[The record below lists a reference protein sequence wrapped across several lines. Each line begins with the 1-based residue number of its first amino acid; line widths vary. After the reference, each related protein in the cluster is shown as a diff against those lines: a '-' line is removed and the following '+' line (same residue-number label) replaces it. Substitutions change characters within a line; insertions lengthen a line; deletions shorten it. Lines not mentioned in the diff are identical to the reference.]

1 MLVMLVCCVTAVSA
15 TDINST
21 DDTVITDE
29 IAVDDV
35 SEIVEEAEIDEVDDD
50 PVEEQQNPVTTGTI
64 NGQPWENY
72 VYNTTGYLKTNDNL
86 NFSGDFYA
94 QSFGNI
100 KVDKNIII
108 NAENARFYN
117 IGFDLSVSQITLN
130 GGTFIFDENAAVNNV
145 IYDLGSQNIIENTII
160 NVTAPANED
169 FYAIF

>member
-1 MLVMLVCCVTAVSA
+1 MKFRNILLISMLVMLVCCVTAVSA

-94 QSFGNI
+94 QSFWI
-100 KVDKNIII
+100 
-108 NAENARFYN
+108 
-117 IGFDLSVSQITLN
+117 
-130 GGTFIFDENAAVNNV
+130 
-145 IYDLGSQNIIENTII
+145 
-160 NVTAPANED
+160 
-169 FYAIF
+169 